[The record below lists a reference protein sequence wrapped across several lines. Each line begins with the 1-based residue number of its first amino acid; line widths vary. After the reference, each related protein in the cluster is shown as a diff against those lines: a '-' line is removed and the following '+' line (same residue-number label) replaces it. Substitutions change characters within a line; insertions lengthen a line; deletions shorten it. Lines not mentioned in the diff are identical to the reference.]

1 MLTAADQIERR
12 AIGGRR
18 QGKLGVLVL
27 CIIELFHQIFYKGL
41 FTQVTVFETF
51 FALQI
56 VSALVQFAMFPVRM
70 SRAFFAVR
78 TAFFRKFDPSNHLL
92 SSLLGEVGGA
102 DVSIET
108 YRHDLTVEFCAVS
121 MAQRIAGTMFLVG
134 LFIVRFTPNGEFLKL
149 SNLDKD
155 EYDQLVVFTLVVQIP
170 TFVTG
175 KMSYVDIGWP
185 MGLVVLAANL
195 MLYGPASLERRLVVG
210 VPLMLHGGRMFLGAL
225 AMFFPYVFK
234 EDLSRYQYAKVSD
247 VVVCCG
253 G

>member
-1 MLTAADQIERR
+1 MATTPVRRSSRKSKTPKAFVAGSETGEFHEGVPKGLLTSPSKASASPSTSPSTSDSASPAAAAAAAAAPMASLPAILYRMFEPGASLHWLEWIVFYSLPIFFYSVAGAWGKALTA
-12 AIGGRR
+12 
-18 QGKLGVLVL
+18 
-27 CIIELFHQIFYKGL
+27 LF
-41 FTQVTVFETF
+41 EWN
-51 FALQI
+51 
-56 VSALVQFAMFPVRM
+56 AM
-70 SRAFFAVR
+70 
-78 TAFFRKFDPSNHLL
+78 
-92 SSLLGEVGGA
+92 
-102 DVSIET
+102 
-108 YRHDLTVEFCAVS
+108 C
-121 MAQRIAGTMFLVG
+121 
-134 LFIVRFTPNGEFLKL
+134 
-149 SNLDKD
+149 
-155 EYDQLVVFTLVVQIP
+155 QLVVFTLVVQIP